1 MDTRY
6 TLKLDASYRPIEVI
20 SAYKAFCMV
29 YSGRARLLEGYD
41 TGPIKQAAYPSVI
54 VLKSYISKRRF
65 SMVCNRKNVIWR
77 DKNTC
82 QYCGGVFLFRDLTI
96 DHVVPKSKG
105 GIITWTNVVASC
117 KRCNGRKGHKT
128 IEEFGKKPLT
138 NPKIP
143 VITIRDYYRSIKFP
157 KQWDKYI

>member
-1 MDTRY
+1 M
-6 TLKLDASYRPIEVI
+6 
-20 SAYKAFCMV
+20 
-29 YSGRARLLEGYD
+29 
-41 TGPIKQAAYPSVI
+41 
-54 VLKSYISKRRF
+54 
-65 SMVCNRKNVIWR
+65 
-77 DKNTC
+77 
-82 QYCGGVFLFRDLTI
+82 FRDLTI